1 MSRDGMGTGE
11 ERQGK
16 DTATCIA
23 REWSPVRRQQQ
34 WQMGMGSE
42 ETAPQ
47 PEYMVSG
54 CNGHNCGEL
63 FRALLVVAVAGDEA
77 KRTASKE
84 KPYLVASI
92 SAMTPRA
99 NHLPRRI
106 LLIY

>member
-47 PEYMVSG
+47 PEWRVSG

-63 FRALLVVAVAGDEA
+63 FRALLVVAVAWDDRLA
-77 KRTASKE
+77 E
-84 KPYLVASI
+84 KLF
-92 SAMTPRA
+92 
-99 NHLPRRI
+99 
-106 LLIY
+106 